1 LKRHRVSIASLVVL
15 LLALPNGLGAAVG
28 RTQAGPQPIY
38 AAFSLLKV
46 GKLRMQRCGAYSVT
60 TGTYTGRS
68 ASPDPRMAGVVTWV
82 GRIVL
87 YPSGSTGVVT
97 GALTIRDSG
106 RTVRMRSGVSGVI
119 TNRSTVNGIVSGS
132 LVGPGALLLANLTMV
147 FDEELGF
154 AAVRL
159 GFESGQNSGIS
170 YPTVPKC
177 R

>member
-1 LKRHRVSIASLVVL
+1 LKRHRVAIASLVVL

-38 AAFSLLKV
+38 SAFSLLKV

-60 TGTYTGRS
+60 TGTFTGRS
-68 ASPDPRMAGVVTWV
+68 ASPDPRMAGVVTYV
-82 GRIVL
+82 GRIAL
-87 YPSGSTGVVT
+87 YPGGSTGAVSGT
-97 GALTIRDSG
+97 LTIRDSN
-106 RTVRMRSGVSGVI
+106 RTVRMRSTVSGVI
-119 TNRSTVNGIVSGS
+119 TNRSAVNGIVTGS
-132 LVGPGALLLANLTMV
+132 LVGPAALLLANLTMV
-147 FDEELGF
+147 FDEEFGF

-159 GFESGQNSGIS
+159 GFESGQNSGIA